1 LHYMLW
7 TIQKE
12 DYTYKEQQVIIAGHH
27 VFGSQIHER
36 KNCRAING
44 LHKVCVR
51 PFDRVSE

>member
-1 LHYMLW
+1 MLW

-27 VFGSQIHER
+27 VFGSQVHER
-36 KNCRAING
+36 KNCRTING